1 MWKARA
7 SQCRGCVSLR
17 GRTEKKA
24 NCNPNWQVKFEPRV
38 WHHDMQS
45 APLANRYE
53 WLCAWLDRCLLGDFL
68 FFFEVHVGPWHALLG
83 LIIVLHYLWVPQP
96 LKSWHATGL
105 ADTPPMLCA
114 FNASPRASWILKPR
128 LHDSETSS
136 SICYFSTSNCI
147 FYLKLSDLHINN
159 VLFYPLP
166 VLPRSKTS
174 SFQKVRNGKELRWEW
189 TSPTGYN
196 SKLFL

>member
-1 MWKARA
+1 MDRWNLSHGFDTMTCNQHRWQTVM
-7 SQCRGCVSLR
+7 SGCV
-17 GRTEKKA
+17 
-24 NCNPNWQVKFEPRV
+24 
-38 WHHDMQS
+38 
-45 APLANRYE
+45 
-53 WLCAWLDRCLLGDFL
+53 LGLIGVFWVIFL

-105 ADTPPMLCA
+105 ADTSPMLCA